1 MLQEI
6 GNSLA
11 GCFQEDR
18 GCLEAGSKQEE
29 VEVVA
34 GLCIA
39 RSPYPNSVLGLAAGV
54 DTMAAEVDTVAA
66 GLDTAATEA
75 AGVVAS
81 IVVSTDNS
89 K

>member
-18 GCLEAGSKQEE
+18 GCLEAGCKPEE

-39 RSPYPNSVLGLAAGV
+39 RLSCLNSVLGLAAGV
-54 DTMAAEVDTVAA
+54 DTVAA
-66 GLDTAATEA
+66 GSNTAATEA
-75 AGVVAS
+75 AGVVAN
-81 IVVSTDNS
+81 IVVSTDNW